1 MGELNGGMVFD
12 ISLGMARR
20 LLLARQRED
29 GGVMVLGGLAEQISF
44 EVAIGRNGKI
54 WVNSEDMKYTLA
66 VVRALQ
72 RTDNEGLGL
81 QAQEILINTLLN
93 NL

>member
-20 LLLARQRED
+20 LLFARQRED
-29 GGVMVLGGLAEQISF
+29 GGVMVLDGLAEQITF

-54 WVNSEDMKYTLA
+54 WVNSGDMRNILA
-66 VVRALQ
+66 VGRALQ
-72 RTDNEGLGL
+72 QTDNESLGL
-81 QAQEILINTLLN
+81 QAQEGLVRILLN